1 MLKDEP
7 GLMTG
12 VSHEINMGELK
23 PCRTMPYRIC
33 PAWREA
39 IKDEISTLF
48 FKKGII
54 EPSNSPWSSPIFS
67 VHKSDG
73 SVHLYIDFRK
83 LNVLT
88 APDSYCIPLVE
99 DR

>member
-1 MLKDEP
+1 MCLYSELSGSNELEKDKTKLAGDIIPMRQVLEKFKNMLKDEP

-39 IKDEISTLF
+39 IKDEIYRHF
-48 FKKGII
+48 F
-54 EPSNSPWSSPIFS
+54 
-67 VHKSDG
+67 
-73 SVHLYIDFRK
+73 
-83 LNVLT
+83 
-88 APDSYCIPLVE
+88 
-99 DR
+99 